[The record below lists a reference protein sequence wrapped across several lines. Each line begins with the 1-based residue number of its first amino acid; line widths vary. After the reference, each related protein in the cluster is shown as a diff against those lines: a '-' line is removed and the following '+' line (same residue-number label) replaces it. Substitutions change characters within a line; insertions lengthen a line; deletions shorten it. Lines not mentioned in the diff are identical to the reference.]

1 MTNTIIITR
10 HYSGVVNA
18 ADSFEIGNTEH
29 EGNAATSVYRLP
41 EGYTLHQGRV
51 YDTSDYACEIH
62 PGDDGQPWL
71 YSLAGPC
78 KNAQLIE
85 VI

>member
-1 MTNTIIITR
+1 MTTTVIITR
-10 HYSGVVNA
+10 HYSGFINV

-29 EGNAATSVYRLP
+29 ENNSATGVYRLP
-41 EGYTLHQGRV
+41 AGYTMHDGRI

-62 PGDDGQPWL
+62 PGDDGKPRL

-78 KNAQLIE
+78 RDQPLTE
-85 VI
+85 VP